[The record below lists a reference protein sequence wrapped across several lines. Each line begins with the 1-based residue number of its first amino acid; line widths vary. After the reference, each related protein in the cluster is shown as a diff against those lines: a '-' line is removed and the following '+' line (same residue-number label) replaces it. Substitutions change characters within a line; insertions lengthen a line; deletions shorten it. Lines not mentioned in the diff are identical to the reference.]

1 VLGGHGLFTWGETQ
15 RECYLNTLTVID
27 QIGQFIERHG
37 IAKGPARFGGVTV
50 KARND
55 RRALAVK
62 IAPYLRGRVSTQN
75 RWIASFTDA
84 PDVLQFVNSTHA
96 KELAFLGTS
105 CPDHFIRT
113 KIRPLF
119 VPWAESEDLDALKKQ
134 ITLSLDKYRKQYGE
148 YYHSFATADSPALR
162 DASPTVVLIQGLGMF
177 SFGKSK
183 TEARITGEF
192 YTNAI
197 HVMEGAS
204 LLGESEVTG
213 TLPQVGVGQDPKSF
227 KVCSNYVALPP
238 IEAFRIEYWAMEEA
252 KIRRQP
258 PEKELS
264 RRIVLVV
271 GGGSGIGR
279 EVALLAAAR
288 GAHVV
293 VAIATRLARH
303 AS

>member
-1 VLGGHGLFTWGETQ
+1 MA
-15 RECYLNTLTVID
+15 
-27 QIGQFIERHG
+27 
-37 IAKGPARFGGVTV
+37 IAKGPERFGGVTV

-96 KELAFLGTS
+96 QELAFLGTS

-183 TEARITGEF
+183 PKR
-192 YTNAI
+192 
-197 HVMEGAS
+197 AS
-204 LLGESEVTG
+204 RASSTRTRFTYG
-213 TLPQVGVGQDPKSF
+213 
-227 KVCSNYVALPP
+227 
-238 IEAFRIEYWAMEEA
+238 
-252 KIRRQP
+252 RRKP
-258 PEKELS
+258 AG
-264 RRIVLVV
+264 RRR
-271 GGGSGIGR
+271 SHR
-279 EVALLAAAR
+279 NAAAGRCGPGPEELQGVFELR
-288 GAHVV
+288 GAT
-293 VAIATRLARH
+293 AG
-303 AS
+303 

>member
-1 VLGGHGLFTWGETQ
+1 ML
-15 RECYLNTLTVID
+15 
-27 QIGQFIERHG
+27 
-37 IAKGPARFGGVTV
+37 
-50 KARND
+50 
-55 RRALAVK
+55 
-62 IAPYLRGRVSTQN
+62 
-75 RWIASFTDA
+75 
-84 PDVLQFVNSTHA
+84 PDVLQFVNSEHA

-119 VPWAESEDLDALKKQ
+119 VPWAADARLDALKAQ
-134 ITLSLDKYRKQYGE
+134 IDRSLAEYREQYRA
-148 YYHSFATADSPALR
+148 YYHAFATPDSPALR
-162 DASPTVVLIQGLGMF
+162 DASPTVVLIPGLGMF
-177 SFGKSK
+177 SFGKNK

-204 LLGESEVTG
+204 LLAEGEVTG
-213 TLPQVGVGQDPKSF
+213 TLPQCGEGMDPASF
-227 KVCSNYVALPP
+227 KVFTNYVALPP
-238 IEAFRIEYWAMEEA
+238 IEAFRIEYWALEEA
-252 KIRRQP
+252 KLRRQP

-288 GAHVV
+288 GAHVMV
-293 VAIATRLARH
+293 ADRDEDAAAAGRGRTEASLTAKEFVACTAVDIRSREAIAQRAQRHHRRLRRSRYSH
-303 AS
+303 QHGGLFPHRPTASFPTQCGPPPSTST